1 MAAITSEMIK
11 ELRQLTGVGMAKCK
25 EALEQAGGDVKLAVE
40 NLRKSGIA
48 GAIKKEGR
56 ETKEGIICTV
66 ESGNELTLF
75 ELSAET
81 DFVVSNEHFQT
92 FAKNLVQQIAHEHPA
107 DLAALLASPYKA
119 EAGVTVDEKRALIV
133 QSIGENIQ
141 PKRFEILNKAS
152 DATFGVYSHMGG
164 RIVTMVVLEGSNDE
178 KALANDLAMHVCA
191 SSPEYLDPSKIPS
204 EVVEKEKEIARSQVQ
219 NKPANMIESI
229 VEGKYKAYCKE
240 ACFLQQAYLKDAK
253 QSVEQIVEARSKEI
267 GKKLQ
272 VTSYVRWSVK

>member
-1 MAAITSEMIK
+1 MAAITSDMIK
-11 ELRQLTGVGMAKCK
+11 ELRQRTGVGMAKCK
-25 EALEQAGGDVKLAVE
+25 EAIEQAGGDVELAIE

-56 ETKEGIICTV
+56 ETKEGVICTV

-81 DFVVSNEHFQT
+81 DFVVSNEHFQV
-92 FAKNLVQQIAHEHPA
+92 FAKNLAQQVAHDHPA
-107 DLAALLASPYKA
+107 DLAALLASPYRA
-119 EAGVTVDEKRALIV
+119 EAGVTVDEKRALIM

-141 PKRFEILNKAS
+141 PKRFEIFKKSNDS
-152 DATFGVYSHMGG
+152 TFGVYSHMGG
-164 RIVTMVVLEGSNDE
+164 KIVTVVILEGSASE

-191 SSPEYLDPSKIPS
+191 SSPEFLSPSQVPA
-204 EVVEKEKEIARSQVQ
+204 ELLEKERDIARTQVQ
-219 NKPANMIESI
+219 NKPANIIESI
-229 VEGKYKAYCKE
+229 VEGKLKAYYKE
-240 ACFLQQAYLKDAK
+240 ACFLQQAYLKDNK
-253 QSVEQIVEARSKEI
+253 QSVEQVVEARSKEM

>member
-1 MAAITSEMIK
+1 MATITPDMIK
-11 ELRQLTGVGMAKCK
+11 ELRQRTGVGMAKCK
-25 EALEQAGGDVKLAVE
+25 EALEEAAGDVNLAIE

-56 ETKEGIICTV
+56 ETKEGIINVV

-92 FAKNLVQQIAHEHPA
+92 FAKNLAAQVAKDHPA

-119 EAGVTVDEKRALIV
+119 EAGLSVDEKRALIV

-141 PKRFEILNKAS
+141 PKRFEILKKAS
-152 DATFGVYSHMGG
+152 EATFGVYSHMGG
-164 RIVTMVVLEGSNDE
+164 RIVTVVILEGSSDE

-191 SSPEYLDPSKIPS
+191 SSPEYLDPSQIPA
-204 EVVEKEKEIARSQVQ
+204 EILEKERDIARTQVQ
-219 NKPANMIESI
+219 NKPANIIESI
-229 VEGKYKAYCKE
+229 VEGKLKAYYKE
-240 ACFLQQAYLKDAK
+240 ACFLHQAYLKDAK
-253 QSVEQIVEARSKEI
+253 QSIEQVVESRAKEI
-267 GKKLQ
+267 GKKLR
-272 VTSYVRWSVK
+272 VTGYVRWSVK

>member
-1 MAAITSEMIK
+1 VATVTPDMIK
-11 ELRQLTGVGMAKCK
+11 ELRQRTGVAMGKCK
-25 EALEQAGGDVKLAVE
+25 EALEQSGGDIELAIE

-48 GAIKKEGR
+48 GAVKKEGR
-56 ETKEGIICTV
+56 ETKEGLINVV

-92 FAKNLVQQIAHEHPA
+92 FAKNLAAQIAAERPA

-119 EAGVTVDEKRALIV
+119 EAGLTVDEKRALIV

-141 PKRFEILNKAS
+141 PKRLEILKKAS
-152 DATFGVYSHMGG
+152 EATVGVYPHMGG
-164 RIVTMVVLEGSNDE
+164 KIVTVVVLEGASNE

-191 SSPEYLDPSKIPS
+191 SSPEYLDPSQVTAEIL
-204 EVVEKEKEIARSQVQ
+204 EKERDIARTQVQ
-219 NKPANMIESI
+219 NKPANIIESI
-229 VEGKYKAYCKE
+229 VEGKLKAYYKE

-253 QSVEQIVEARSKEI
+253 QSVEQIVESRSKEI
-267 GKKLQ
+267 GKPLR